1 MVLPFMIDLLIENG
15 KIVYPDV
22 TLDVALAV
30 DNGKIVAVGSSS
42 RMPKAEKVIDATG
55 KFVIPG
61 GVDPHV
67 HIHIPFMGAT
77 TNDDFYTGTM
87 AAASGGTTTVID
99 FAIQSKGSPPMEAIK
114 NRRDEADGKVVIDYS
129 LHCAITDPTEKTIN
143 QMEEI
148 INYGIPSFKL
158 FMVYRKEGWM
168 VDDGTM
174 MTIFEVTKDKKGL
187 VGFHAENVAIIEYL
201 VDKALREGNTSAI
214 HHALTRPNVSEAEA
228 ISRIL
233 FLAKSLDAPVYD
245 FHMSIKEGVN
255 LFRQA
260 RSKGQPAYC
269 ETCTH
274 YLILTKEKLNEPN
287 GINYI
292 CSPPLREKEDIE
304 ALWKGI
310 ADGTVS
316 VVASDQAAFTA
327 EHKKLGE
334 ESFDKVPNGLPGIEF
349 RLPLLF
355 SEGFQK
361 GRISINKFVEITS
374 TNAAKIF
381 GLYPKKG
388 VLYVGS
394 DADVVILDPKLEKN
408 ITTEE
413 STYGMDWYPYE
424 GMRVKGYPVATI
436 SKGKIIYEEG
446 EFMGKAGDGEFLKRS
461 LNPDL
466 FKRPIV

>member
-1 MVLPFMIDLLIENG
+1 MIDLLIDNG
-15 KIVYPDV
+15 KVVYPDV
-22 TLDVALAV
+22 TLDAAVAI
-30 DNGKIVAVGSSS
+30 DDGKIVAVGSSS
-42 RMPKAEKVIDATG
+42 MMPRAEKIIDAG
-55 KFVIPG
+55 EKFVIPG

-67 HIHIPFMGAT
+67 HIRSPFMGAT

-87 AAASGGTTTVID
+87 AGASGGTTTVID
-99 FAIQSKGSPPMEAIK
+99 FAIQSKGSLPMEAIK
-114 NRRDEADGKVVIDYS
+114 NRRAEADGKVVIDYS
-129 LHCAITDPTEKTIN
+129 LHSAITDPTDKTIN
-143 QMEEI
+143 QIEEI
-148 INYGIPSFKL
+148 IHYGIPSFKL
-158 FMVYRKEGWM
+158 FMVYREEGLM
-168 VDDGTM
+168 VDDGTI
-174 MTIFEVTKDKKGL
+174 MTIFEETKDKKGL
-187 VGFHAENVAIIEYL
+187 AGFHSENVAIIEYL
-201 VDKALREGNTSAI
+201 VDKALREGNTGAI
-214 HHALTRPNVSEAEA
+214 YHALTRPNVSEAEA

-233 FLAKSLDAPVYD
+233 FLAKSLDAPIYD

-260 RSKGQPAYC
+260 RSKGQPVYC

-274 YLILTKEKLNEPN
+274 YLILTKEKMKGPD

-292 CSPPLREKEDIE
+292 CSPPLREREDVE

-316 VVASDQAAFTA
+316 LVASDQAAFTA
-327 EHKKLGE
+327 EHKKLGK

-349 RLPLLF
+349 RLPLVF
-355 SEGFQK
+355 SEGVQK
-361 GRISINKFVEITS
+361 GRINVNKFVEVTS

-388 VLYVGS
+388 ILYVGS
-394 DADVVILDPKLEKN
+394 DADLVILDPKLKKT

-424 GMRVKGYPVATI
+424 GMKVKGYPVTTI
-436 SKGKIIYEEG
+436 SKGKLIYEEG
-446 EFMGKAGDGEFLKRS
+446 EFKGEAGDGEFLKRS
-461 LNPDL
+461 LTPDL